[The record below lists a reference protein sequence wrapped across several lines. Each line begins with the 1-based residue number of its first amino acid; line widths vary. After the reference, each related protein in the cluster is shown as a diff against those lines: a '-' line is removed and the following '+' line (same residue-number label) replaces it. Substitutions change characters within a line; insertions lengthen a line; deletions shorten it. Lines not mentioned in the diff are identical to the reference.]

1 MGNFNDN
8 EKAPVIDG
16 TLTSDV
22 VADFVPGT
30 IAMSYPLSD
39 YIVDGLYQY
48 SVMITDQN
56 MSRGDYLALELSS
69 EDPNALPDGTY
80 AINNDLKPFT
90 GLKGFIDYGG
100 VPMFSWFANLDEV
113 DEDGVQLVQAPIMG
127 GTVTFTTT
135 GANTKKVEAQPCG

>member
-1 MGNFNDN
+1 MIEGGTVTISDKAAKVVVDLVTDNGIKIKGEYTGSILVGNFNDN

-56 MSRGDYLALELSS
+56 MSRGDYLALSFL
-69 EDPNALPDGTY
+69 
-80 AINNDLKPFT
+80 LKTPT
-90 GLKGFIDYGG
+90 
-100 VPMFSWFANLDEV
+100 
-113 DEDGVQLVQAPIMG
+113 
-127 GTVTFTTT
+127 
-135 GANTKKVEAQPCG
+135 PCPTAHMPSTMT